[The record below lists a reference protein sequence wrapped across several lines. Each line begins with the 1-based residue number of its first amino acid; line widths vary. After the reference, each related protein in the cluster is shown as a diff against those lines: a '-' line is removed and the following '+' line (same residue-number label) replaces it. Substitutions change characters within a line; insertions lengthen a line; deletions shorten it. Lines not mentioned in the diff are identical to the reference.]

1 MLAATL
7 SFDALIAVSL
17 EAAGK
22 WFYLIHDP
30 ANKALFD
37 ELQAIEGVDA
47 RIAFAKA
54 KGYEFTIEEFQQA
67 AGEAWDSAV
76 GELSDEQLEGIAG
89 GAETN
94 PFFGGGG
101 AVACY
106 ATPGT
111 WNTWQKFKFPGS

>member
-1 MLAATL
+1 MST
-7 SFDALIAVSL
+7 
-17 EAAGK
+17 EAASK

-54 KGYEFTIEEFQQA
+54 KGYEFTLEEFQQA
-67 AGEAWDSAV
+67 GSEAWDSAV

-94 PFFGGGG
+94 PWLSGG
-101 AVACY
+101 ATAAY
-106 ATPGT
+106 ATPAT
-111 WNTWQKFKFPGS
+111 WNLWQNINPGKG